1 MYLGLTCQDSRNH
14 FEQGDL
20 LTPNQLIVLSEMKN
34 HADWDAYADFTADDY
49 FEVGLHLLLLRKFL
63 ILRVDKDVS
72 SAY

>member
-49 FEVGLHLLLLRKFL
+49 FEVGLLSFLYTSFL
-63 ILRVDKDVS
+63 ILRVTKNVS